1 MIKLILLIILSAA
14 SAQLGIDT
22 LAKELYKAKKINSE
36 EYAYYS
42 SFQYLLD
49 KITSLFKHE

>member
-1 MIKLILLIILSAA
+1 MIKLILLIIFSAA
-14 SAQLGIDT
+14 SAQLGMDT

>member
-14 SAQLGIDT
+14 SAQLGMDT